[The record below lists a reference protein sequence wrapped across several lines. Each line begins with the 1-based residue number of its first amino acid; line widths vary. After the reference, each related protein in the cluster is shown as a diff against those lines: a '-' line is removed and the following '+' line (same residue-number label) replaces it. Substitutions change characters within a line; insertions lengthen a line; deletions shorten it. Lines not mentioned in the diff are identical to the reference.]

1 MPQST
6 EPITTKNTTKKWP
19 ISKKWLVY
27 FGLGVLALIMVL
39 SVGSIISHP
48 IEQLVSTVEGNYQ
61 KWFKLQDTS
70 NPLVLMSL
78 AFLGGLLASIS
89 PCILGM
95 LPVNLSYIGTLKI
108 KSRWD
113 AFTQASL
120 FVLGAVTVLSLV
132 GFFASFIGAFTILYK
147 GHINLVVGMIMAL
160 MGLWLIGIIKIPL
173 PTTNMPL
180 PKSAGSYGVGFTF
193 ALVSSPCASPVL
205 FAVLAAAAASGSQA
219 LGIMTMVSYALGY
232 TMLIFLASLFT
243 GLAKQSRKLLQH
255 SEAVIRFG
263 SVALI
268 ITGFYYLYAGLDW
281 FGVFQ
286 SFQPA

>member
-1 MPQST
+1 MSQPPD
-6 EPITTKNTTKKWP
+6 ELITSESAKKKWP
-19 ISKKWLVY
+19 ISKKWLIY
-27 FGLGVLALIMVL
+27 FGLGLLALLLVVQL
-39 SVGSIISHP
+39 GPVISEP
-48 IEQLVSTVEGNYQ
+48 IEQLVSGIERSYQ

-70 NPLVLMSL
+70 NPIVLLVL

-113 AFTQASL
+113 AFVQAGL

-147 GHINLVVGMIMAL
+147 GHLNLAVGLIMTL
-160 MGLWLIGIIKIPL
+160 MGLWLMGIINIPL
-173 PTTNMPL
+173 PTTNIPL

-205 FAVLAAAAASGSQA
+205 FAVLTAAAASGSQA
-219 LGIMTMVSYALGY
+219 LGMLTMVSYALGY

-255 SEAVIRFG
+255 SEMVIRFG

-268 ITGFYYLYAGLDW
+268 ITGIYYLFSGAKW
-281 FGVFQ
+281 FLG
-286 SFQPA
+286 A

>member
-1 MPQST
+1 MPQPSD
-6 EPITTKNTTKKWP
+6 ELITTESAKKKWP
-19 ISKKWLVY
+19 ISKKWLIY
-27 FGLGVLALIMVL
+27 FGLGFLALFVVVYL
-39 SVGSIISHP
+39 GPIISEP
-48 IEQLVSTVEGNYQ
+48 IEQLISGVEGSYQ
-61 KWFKLQDTS
+61 KWFKSQNTS
-70 NPLVLMSL
+70 NPVVLIVL

-113 AFTQASL
+113 AFVQAGL

-132 GFFASFIGAFTILYK
+132 GFFASLIGAFTVLYK
-147 GHINLVVGMIMAL
+147 GHLNIAVGLIMTL
-160 MGLWLIGIIKIPL
+160 MGLWLIGIINIPL
-173 PTTNMPL
+173 PTTNIPL

-205 FAVLAAAAASGSQA
+205 FAVLTAAAVSGSQA
-219 LGIMTMVSYALGY
+219 LGMLTMISYALGY

-243 GLAKQSRKLLQH
+243 GLAKQSRQLLQH

-268 ITGFYYLYAGLDW
+268 VTGIYYLFSGAKW
-281 FGVFQ
+281 FIG
-286 SFQPA
+286 S

>member
-1 MPQST
+1 MSQLPD
-6 EPITTKNTTKKWP
+6 ELITPASVKKKLP
-19 ISKKWLVY
+19 FSKKWLIY
-27 FGLGVLALIMVL
+27 FGLGLVALLVVTQL
-39 SVGSIISHP
+39 GPVISQP
-48 IEQLVSTVEGNYQ
+48 IEQLVSGTERSYQ
-61 KWFKLQDTS
+61 QWFKLQDTS
-70 NPLVLMSL
+70 NPIVLIVL

-113 AFTQASL
+113 AFVQAGL

-132 GFFASFIGAFTILYK
+132 GFFASLIGAFTVEYK
-147 GHINLVVGMIMAL
+147 GHLNIAVGLIMTL
-160 MGLWLIGIIKIPL
+160 MGLWLIGIINIPL
-173 PTTNMPL
+173 PTTNIPL

-205 FAVLAAAAASGSQA
+205 FAVLTAAAASGSQA
-219 LGIMTMVSYALGY
+219 LGMLTMVSYALGY

-255 SEAVIRFG
+255 SEMVIRFG

-268 ITGFYYLYAGLDW
+268 MTGIYYLFAGTKW
-281 FGVFQ
+281 FLG
-286 SFQPA
+286 S

>member
-1 MPQST
+1 MSQIPD
-6 EPITTKNTTKKWP
+6 ELITSKPTKKKWP
-19 ISKKWLVY
+19 VSKKWLIY
-27 FGLGVLALIMVL
+27 FGLGLLALLVVL
-39 SVGSIISHP
+39 QLGPVISHP
-48 IEQLVSTVEGNYQ
+48 IEQLVSGVESSYQ

-70 NPLVLMSL
+70 NPIILLVL

-108 KSRWD
+108 KSRLD
-113 AFTQASL
+113 AFVQAGL

-147 GHINLVVGMIMAL
+147 GHLNLAVGLIMFL
-160 MGLWLIGIIKIPL
+160 MGLWLMGIINIPL
-173 PTTNMPL
+173 PTTNIPL
-180 PKSAGSYGVGFTF
+180 PKAAGSYGVGFTF

-205 FAVLAAAAASGSQA
+205 FAVLTAAAASGSQA
-219 LGIMTMVSYALGY
+219 LGMLTMVSYALGY

-255 SEAVIRFG
+255 SETVIKLG

-268 ITGFYYLYAGLDW
+268 ITGIYYLFSGAKW
-281 FGVFQ
+281 FLG
-286 SFQPA
+286 S

>member
-1 MPQST
+1 MSQLPD
-6 EPITTKNTTKKWP
+6 ELITPESAKKKLP
-19 ISKKWLVY
+19 FSKKWLIY
-27 FGLGVLALIMVL
+27 FGLGLVALLVVTQL
-39 SVGSIISHP
+39 GSVISQP
-48 IEQLVSTVEGNYQ
+48 IEQLVSGTERSYQ
-61 KWFKLQDTS
+61 QWFKLQDTS
-70 NPLVLMSL
+70 NPIVLIVL

-113 AFTQASL
+113 AFVQASL

-132 GFFASFIGAFTILYK
+132 GFFAELIGGFTIEYK
-147 GHINLVVGMIMAL
+147 GHLNIAVGLIMAL
-160 MGLWLIGIIKIPL
+160 MGLWLSGIISIPL
-173 PTTNMPL
+173 PTTNIPL
-180 PKSAGSYGVGFTF
+180 PKAAGSYGVGFTF

-205 FAVLAAAAASGSQA
+205 FAVLAAASTSGSRTLA
-219 LGIMTMVSYALGY
+219 MLTMVSYALGY

-255 SEAVIRFG
+255 SEMVIRFG

-268 ITGFYYLYAGLDW
+268 VTGVYYLFAGAKW
-281 FGVFQ
+281 FLG
-286 SFQPA
+286 S

>member
-1 MPQST
+1 MHDLPDDL
-6 EPITTKNTTKKWP
+6 ITPESAKRKWP
-19 ISKKWLVY
+19 ISKKWLIY
-27 FGLGVLALIMVL
+27 FGLGLLALLVVL
-39 SVGSIISHP
+39 QLGPVISQP
-48 IEQLVSTVEGNYQ
+48 IEQLVSGVESNYQ

-70 NPLVLMSL
+70 NPFVLLAL

-113 AFTQASL
+113 ALIQAGL

-132 GFFASFIGAFTILYK
+132 GFFAAFIGAFTIEYK
-147 GHINLVVGMIMAL
+147 GHLNLAVGLIMTL
-160 MGLWLIGIIKIPL
+160 MGLWLIGIINIPL
-173 PTTNMPL
+173 PTTNIPI
-180 PKSAGSYGVGFTF
+180 PKAAGSYGVGFTF

-205 FAVLAAAAASGSQA
+205 FAVLTAAATSGSQA
-219 LGIMTMVSYALGY
+219 LGMLTMVSYALGY

-255 SEAVIRFG
+255 SEIVIRFG

-268 ITGFYYLYAGLDW
+268 ITGIYYLFAG
-281 FGVFQ
+281 Q
-286 SFQPA
+286 

>member
-1 MPQST
+1 MSQLPDELIAPKSA
-6 EPITTKNTTKKWP
+6 KKKWP
-19 ISKKWLVY
+19 ISKKWLIY
-27 FGLGVLALIMVL
+27 FGLGLLALLVVVQL
-39 SVGSIISHP
+39 GPVISEP
-48 IEQLVSTVEGNYQ
+48 IEQLVSGVERSYQ

-70 NPLVLMSL
+70 NPIMLIIL

-113 AFTQASL
+113 AFVQAGL

-132 GFFASFIGAFTILYK
+132 GFFASFIGAFTVLYK
-147 GHINLVVGMIMAL
+147 GHLNLAVGLIMAL
-160 MGLWLIGIIKIPL
+160 MGLWLIGIINIPL
-173 PTTNMPL
+173 PTTNIPL

-205 FAVLAAAAASGSQA
+205 FAVLTAAAASGSQA
-219 LGIMTMVSYALGY
+219 LGMLTMVSYALGY

-255 SEAVIRFG
+255 SETVIRLG

-268 ITGFYYLYAGLDW
+268 ITGIYYLFSGVKW
-281 FGVFQ
+281 FL
-286 SFQPA
+286 AA

>member
-1 MPQST
+1 MSQPSD
-6 EPITTKNTTKKWP
+6 ELITSESVKKKWP
-19 ISKKWLVY
+19 ISKKWLIY
-27 FGLGVLALIMVL
+27 FGLGLVALVVVTQL
-39 SVGSIISHP
+39 GPVISEP
-48 IEQLVSTVEGNYQ
+48 IEQLVSGVERSYQ

-70 NPLVLMSL
+70 NPIVLIVL

-113 AFTQASL
+113 AFVQAGL

-132 GFFASFIGAFTILYK
+132 GFFASLIGGFTISYK
-147 GHINLVVGMIMAL
+147 GHLNLAVGLIMTL
-160 MGLWLIGIIKIPL
+160 MGLWLMGIINIPL
-173 PTTNMPL
+173 PTTNIPL

-205 FAVLAAAAASGSQA
+205 FAVLTAAAASGSQA
-219 LGIMTMVSYALGY
+219 LGMLTMISYALGY

-255 SEAVIRFG
+255 SEMVIRFG

-268 ITGFYYLYAGLDW
+268 MTGIYYLFAGVKW
-281 FGVFQ
+281 FLG
-286 SFQPA
+286 S

>member
-1 MPQST
+1 MPQTPDELVTSEST
-6 EPITTKNTTKKWP
+6 KKKWP
-19 ISKKWLVY
+19 ISKKWFIY
-27 FGLGVLALIMVL
+27 FGLGLLALLVVL
-39 SVGSIISHP
+39 QLGPVISQP
-48 IEQLVSTVEGNYQ
+48 IEQLVSGAERSYQ

-70 NPLVLMSL
+70 NPIVLLVL
-78 AFLGGLLASIS
+78 AFFGGLLASIS

-113 AFTQASL
+113 AFTQAGL

-147 GHINLVVGMIMAL
+147 GHLNLAVGLIMVL
-160 MGLWLIGIIKIPL
+160 MGLWLMGVINIPL
-173 PTTNMPL
+173 PTTNIPL
-180 PKSAGSYGVGFTF
+180 SKAAGSYGVGFTF

-205 FAVLAAAAASGSQA
+205 FAVLTAAAASGSQA
-219 LGIMTMVSYALGY
+219 LGMLTMVSYALGY

-255 SEAVIRFG
+255 AAMVIRLGSIALIVTGIYYLISGTQWFFG
-263 SVALI
+263 S
-268 ITGFYYLYAGLDW
+268 
-281 FGVFQ
+281 
-286 SFQPA
+286 

>member
-1 MPQST
+1 MSQLPD
-6 EPITTKNTTKKWP
+6 ELITAKSVKKKWP
-19 ISKKWLVY
+19 ISKKWLMY
-27 FGLGVLALIMVL
+27 FGLGFLALFVVVQL
-39 SVGSIISHP
+39 GPVISHP
-48 IEQLVSTVEGNYQ
+48 IEQLVSGAESSYQ

-70 NPLVLMSL
+70 NPVILLVL

-113 AFTQASL
+113 AFVQAGL

-132 GFFASFIGAFTILYK
+132 GFFASFIGAFTVLYK
-147 GHINLVVGMIMAL
+147 GHLNLAVGLIMTL
-160 MGLWLIGIIKIPL
+160 MGLWLMGVINIPL
-173 PTTNMPL
+173 PTANIPL

-205 FAVLAAAAASGSQA
+205 FAVLTAAAASGSQA
-219 LGIMTMVSYALGY
+219 LGMLTMVSYALGY

-255 SEAVIRFG
+255 SEIVIRLG

-268 ITGFYYLYAGLDW
+268 ITGIYYLFSGASW
-281 FGVFQ
+281 FLG
-286 SFQPA
+286 S

>member
-1 MPQST
+1 MSQVPD
-6 EPITTKNTTKKWP
+6 ELITPEAVKKKWP
-19 ISKKWLVY
+19 ISKKWLIY
-27 FGLGVLALIMVL
+27 FGLGLVALLVVLQLGPV
-39 SVGSIISHP
+39 ISQP
-48 IEQLVSTVEGNYQ
+48 IEQLVSGVERSYQ

-70 NPLVLMSL
+70 NPIVLLVL

-113 AFTQASL
+113 AFTQAGL

-132 GFFASFIGAFTILYK
+132 GFFASFIGAFTVLYK
-147 GHINLVVGMIMAL
+147 GHLNLAVGLIMTL
-160 MGLWLIGIIKIPL
+160 MGLWLMGVINIPL
-173 PTTNMPL
+173 PTANIPL

-205 FAVLAAAAASGSQA
+205 FAVLTAAAASGSQA
-219 LGIMTMVSYALGY
+219 LGMLTMVSYALGY

-255 SEAVIRFG
+255 SEMVIRFG

-268 ITGFYYLYAGLDW
+268 ITGVYYLFSGAKW
-281 FGVFQ
+281 FLG
-286 SFQPA
+286 S

>member
-1 MPQST
+1 MSQLPD
-6 EPITTKNTTKKWP
+6 ELITPKSAKKKWP
-19 ISKKWLVY
+19 ISKKWLIY
-27 FGLGVLALIMVL
+27 FGLGLVAMFVVIQL
-39 SVGSIISHP
+39 GPIISQP
-48 IEQLVSTVEGNYQ
+48 VEQLVSGLEGNYQ

-70 NPLVLMSL
+70 NPIVLIVL

-132 GFFASFIGAFTILYK
+132 GFFASLIGAFTVEYK
-147 GHINLVVGMIMAL
+147 GHLNIAVGLIMTL
-160 MGLWLIGIIKIPL
+160 MGLWLIGIINIPL
-173 PTTNMPL
+173 PTTNIPI
-180 PKSAGSYGVGFTF
+180 PKAAGSYGVGFTF

-205 FAVLAAAAASGSQA
+205 FAVLTAAAASGSQA
-219 LGIMTMVSYALGY
+219 LGMLTMVSYALGY

-243 GLAKQSRKLLQH
+243 GLAKQSKKLLQH
-255 SEAVIRFG
+255 SEIVIRFG

-268 ITGFYYLYAGLDW
+268 MTGIYYLFAGAKW
-281 FGVFQ
+281 FLG
-286 SFQPA
+286 S

>member
-1 MPQST
+1 MSQPPN
-6 EPITTKNTTKKWP
+6 ELITSESAKKKWP
-19 ISKKWLVY
+19 ISKKWLIY
-27 FGLGVLALIMVL
+27 FGLGLLALLVVVQL
-39 SVGSIISHP
+39 GPVISEP
-48 IEQLVSTVEGNYQ
+48 IEQLVSGIERSYQ

-70 NPLVLMSL
+70 NPVVLIVL

-113 AFTQASL
+113 AFVQAGL

-147 GHINLVVGMIMAL
+147 GHLNLAVGLIMTL
-160 MGLWLIGIIKIPL
+160 MGLWLMGIINIPL
-173 PTTNMPL
+173 PTTNIPL

-205 FAVLAAAAASGSQA
+205 FAVLTAAAASGSQA
-219 LGIMTMVSYALGY
+219 LGMLTMVSYALGY

-255 SEAVIRFG
+255 SETVIRFG

-268 ITGFYYLYAGLDW
+268 ITGIYYLFSGAKW
-281 FGVFQ
+281 FLG
-286 SFQPA
+286 S

>member
-1 MPQST
+1 MSQPPHELTTPRST
-6 EPITTKNTTKKWP
+6 PSKNKWP

-27 FGLGVLALIMVL
+27 FGLGFLALFVVVQM
-39 SVGSIISHP
+39 GPIITEP
-48 IEQLVSTVEGNYQ
+48 IEKLVSGTERSYQ

-70 NPLVLMSL
+70 NPFILMVL

-113 AFTQASL
+113 AFVQAGL

-132 GFFASFIGAFTILYK
+132 GFFASFIGAFTITYK
-147 GHINLVVGMIMAL
+147 GHLNLIVGSIMAL
-160 MGLWLIGIIKIPL
+160 MGLWLMGVINIPL
-173 PTTNMPL
+173 PTTNIPL
-180 PKSAGSYGVGFTF
+180 PKAAGSYGVGFTF

-205 FAVLAAAAASGSQA
+205 FAVLTAAAASGSQA
-219 LGIMTMVSYALGY
+219 LGMLTMVSYALGY

-255 SEAVIRFG
+255 SEVVIRFG

-268 ITGFYYLYAGLDW
+268 ITGIYYLFSGVKW
-281 FGVFQ
+281 FIP
-286 SFQPA
+286 S

>member
-1 MPQST
+1 MSQIPDDLIVTKST
-6 EPITTKNTTKKWP
+6 KKKWP
-19 ISKKWLVY
+19 ISKKWLIY
-27 FGLGVLALIMVL
+27 FGLGLLALVIV
-39 SVGSIISHP
+39 VQFGPVISQP
-48 IEQLVSTVEGNYQ
+48 IEHLVSGVERSYQ

-70 NPLVLMSL
+70 NPIVLLVL

-113 AFTQASL
+113 AFTQAGL

-132 GFFASFIGAFTILYK
+132 GFFASFVGAFTILYK
-147 GHINLVVGMIMAL
+147 GHLNLVVGLIMVL
-160 MGLWLIGIIKIPL
+160 MGLWLMGIINIPL
-173 PTTNMPL
+173 PTTNIPL
-180 PKSAGSYGVGFTF
+180 PKAAGSYGVGFTF

-205 FAVLAAAAASGSQA
+205 FAVLTAAAASGSQA
-219 LGIMTMVSYALGY
+219 LGMLTMVSYALGY

-255 SEAVIRFG
+255 AETVIRFG

-268 ITGFYYLYAGLDW
+268 VTGVYYLFSGVQW
-281 FGVFQ
+281 FLG
-286 SFQPA
+286 S

>member
-1 MPQST
+1 MSQPPD
-6 EPITTKNTTKKWP
+6 ELITSESAKKKWL
-19 ISKKWLVY
+19 ISKKWLIY
-27 FGLGVLALIMVL
+27 FGLGLLALLIVVQL
-39 SVGSIISHP
+39 GPVISEP
-48 IEQLVSTVEGNYQ
+48 IEQLVSGIERSYQ

-70 NPLVLMSL
+70 NPIVLLVL

-113 AFTQASL
+113 AFVQAGL

-147 GHINLVVGMIMAL
+147 GHLNIAVGLIMTL
-160 MGLWLIGIIKIPL
+160 MGLWLMGIINIPL
-173 PTTNMPL
+173 PTTNIPL

-205 FAVLAAAAASGSQA
+205 FAVLTAAAASGSQA
-219 LGIMTMVSYALGY
+219 LGMLTMVSYALGY

-255 SEAVIRFG
+255 SEMVIRFG

-268 ITGFYYLYAGLDW
+268 ITGIYYLFSGTKW
-281 FGVFQ
+281 FLG
-286 SFQPA
+286 A

>member
-1 MPQST
+1 MPQPSD
-6 EPITTKNTTKKWP
+6 ELITTESAKKKWP
-19 ISKKWLVY
+19 ISKKWLIY
-27 FGLGVLALIMVL
+27 FGLGFLALFV
-39 SVGSIISHP
+39 VVQFGPVISEP
-48 IEQLVSTVEGNYQ
+48 IEQLISGVEGSYQ
-61 KWFKLQDTS
+61 KWLKLQDTR
-70 NPLVLMSL
+70 NPVILIVL
-78 AFLGGLLASIS
+78 AFLGGLLASVS

-113 AFTQASL
+113 AFVQAGL

-132 GFFASFIGAFTILYK
+132 GFFASLIGAFTVLYK
-147 GHINLVVGMIMAL
+147 GHLNLAVGLIMTL
-160 MGLWLIGIIKIPL
+160 MGLWLIGIINIPL
-173 PTTNMPL
+173 PTTNIPL

-205 FAVLAAAAASGSQA
+205 FAVLTAAAASGSQA
-219 LGIMTMVSYALGY
+219 VGILTMVSYALGY

-255 SEAVIRFG
+255 SEMIIRFG

-268 ITGFYYLYAGLDW
+268 ITGIYYLFSGAKW
-281 FGVFQ
+281 FIG
-286 SFQPA
+286 S

>member
-1 MPQST
+1 MSQIPD
-6 EPITTKNTTKKWP
+6 ELITSGPAKKKWP
-19 ISKKWLVY
+19 ISKKWLIY
-27 FGLGVLALIMVL
+27 FGLGLLALLVVL
-39 SVGSIISHP
+39 QLGPVISQP
-48 IEQLVSTVEGNYQ
+48 IEELVSGVERSYQ

-70 NPLVLMSL
+70 NPIVLLVL

-113 AFTQASL
+113 AFVQAGL

-132 GFFASFIGAFTILYK
+132 GFFASFIGAFTVLYK
-147 GHINLVVGMIMAL
+147 GHLNLAVGLIMAL
-160 MGLWLIGIIKIPL
+160 MGLWLMGIINIPL
-173 PTTNMPL
+173 PTNNIPL
-180 PKSAGSYGVGFTF
+180 PKAAGSYGVGFTF

-205 FAVLAAAAASGSQA
+205 FAVLTAAAASGSQA
-219 LGIMTMVSYALGY
+219 LGMLTMVSYALGY

-255 SEAVIRFG
+255 SEMVIRLG

-268 ITGFYYLYAGLDW
+268 ITGIYYLLAGAKW
-281 FGVFQ
+281 FLG
-286 SFQPA
+286 S

>member
-1 MPQST
+1 MPQLPD
-6 EPITTKNTTKKWP
+6 ELITPAFAKKKLP
-19 ISKKWLVY
+19 SSKKWLIY
-27 FGLGVLALIMVL
+27 FGLGLVTLLVVTQL
-39 SVGSIISHP
+39 GPVISQP
-48 IEQLVSTVEGNYQ
+48 IEQLVSGTEHSYQ

-70 NPLVLMSL
+70 NPIVLIVL

-113 AFTQASL
+113 AFVQAGL

-132 GFFASFIGAFTILYK
+132 GFFASLIGAFTVVYK
-147 GHINLVVGMIMAL
+147 GHLNIAVGLIMTL
-160 MGLWLIGIIKIPL
+160 MGLWLIGIINIPL
-173 PTTNMPL
+173 PTTNIPL

-205 FAVLAAAAASGSQA
+205 FAVLTAAGASGSQA
-219 LGIMTMVSYALGY
+219 LGILTMVSYALGY

-255 SEAVIRFG
+255 SEMVIRFG

-268 ITGFYYLYAGLDW
+268 MTGIYYLFAGAKW
-281 FGVFQ
+281 FLG
-286 SFQPA
+286 S